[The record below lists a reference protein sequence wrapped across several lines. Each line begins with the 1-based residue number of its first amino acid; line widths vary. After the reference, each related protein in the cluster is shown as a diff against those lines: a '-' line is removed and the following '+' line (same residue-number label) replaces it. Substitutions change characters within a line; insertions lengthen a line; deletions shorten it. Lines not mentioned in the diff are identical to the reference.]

1 MKILWL
7 VNIIMPELAEYFG
20 GKPSVFGGWL
30 SGAMEVV
37 RGSGNELVVVTSEDN
52 ARHSGKFIVNHV
64 TYYVTPRGESS
75 KMRLSFRSILREE
88 KPDVVHI
95 YGTEFEHSWA
105 MAQESDINKTV
116 VTIQGPLI
124 YYKDAVYGELPERI
138 CRDNMLH
145 KLLRF
150 LHKGGQSIEL
160 QRKSFEERAVF
171 EKKTLQ
177 HLKYIHG
184 GSEWGN
190 AVARSIHPGC
200 ITFSG
205 GLILRKPFYEND
217 RWNYDDCEK
226 HSIYILFS
234 YPIKGF
240 HQMLE
245 ALPIVL
251 ESFPDTTVHVV
262 SHKLNV
268 RQYGRF
274 RAAIMNKAPD
284 YQWFIQRKIEKLGL
298 QDSLI
303 FDGYLDTYQVKE
315 RLLKSHVFV
324 SAAKIENQC
333 TALGEAMMLGVPCIA
348 SYTGAI
354 PETIEHK
361 KSGFLYP
368 FDSSYLLAD
377 YIIKVFESREIAE
390 LFSIQGNISAS
401 QTYDQDKNGK
411 LLLDMY
417 NYIDHNAKEA
427 KQ

>member
-7 VNIIMPELAEYFG
+7 VNIIMPELSEFLG

-30 SGAMEVV
+30 SGALQIVKD
-37 RGSGNELVVVTSEDN
+37 SGNELVIVTTEESVEYL
-52 ARHSGKFIVNHV
+52 GKYYINNI
-64 TYYVTPRGESS
+64 TYYVAHREELY

-88 KPDVVHI
+88 KPDVIHI
-95 YGTEFEHSWA
+95 FGPEFEHSWA
-105 MAQESDINKTV
+105 LAQESDIDRTV
-116 VTIQGPLI
+116 VTIQGPLT
-124 YYKDAVYGELPERI
+124 YYKDAVFGELPEQL
-138 CRDNMLH
+138 CRDNTLH

-150 LHKGGQSIEL
+150 FHKGGQSIEL
-160 QRKSFEERAVF
+160 QRRSFEERAVF
-171 EKKTLQ
+171 EKKALQ

-200 ITFSG
+200 KTFTG
-205 GLILRKPFYEND
+205 GLILRKPFYGTEL
-217 RWNYDDCEK
+217 WNYNDCEK

-251 ESFPDTTVHVV
+251 ESYPDTTVHVV
-262 SHKLNV
+262 SHKLSV

-274 RAAIMNKAPD
+274 RTAIMNKAPD
-284 YQWFIQRKIEKLGL
+284 YQWYIQKRIEKLGL
-298 QDSLI
+298 QGSL
-303 FDGYLDTYQVKE
+303 FFEGYLDAYQVKE

-333 TALGEAMMLGVPCIA
+333 TALGEALMLGVPCIA
-348 SYTGAI
+348 SFTGAI
-354 PETIEHK
+354 PETIEHT

-368 FDSSYLLAD
+368 FDSPYLLAD
-377 YIIKVFESREIAE
+377 YIIKLFDSRKLAES
-390 LFSIQGNISAS
+390 FSKQGHISAA
-401 QTYDQDKNGK
+401 QTYDPDKNGK

-417 NYIDHNAKEA
+417 AYIDHNAKEA
-427 KQ
+427 QQ